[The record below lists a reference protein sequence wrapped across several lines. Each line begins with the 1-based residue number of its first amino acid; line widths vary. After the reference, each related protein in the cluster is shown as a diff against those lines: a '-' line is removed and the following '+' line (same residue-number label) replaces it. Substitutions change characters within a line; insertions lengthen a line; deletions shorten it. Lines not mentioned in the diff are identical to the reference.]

1 MPSPFPGMDPYL
13 EGPRWMGFHHQLV
26 SEIARQLAP
35 KLRPKYVALTTER
48 VVIETPETAGA
59 GSEARYPDVSVTPS
73 GLGGQVSAEAAVTR
87 APVELLTVAP
97 EAVPHGSLE
106 IRDAGSE
113 SLVTAIEVLSPSN
126 KRGEGRD
133 EYLERRG
140 RFLRSTAHLV
150 EIDLLRT
157 GHRVPMRQPLPQG
170 DYFVL
175 VGRRERRPLTEVWPI
190 QLGQRL
196 PEVPV
201 PLLEGDA
208 DVELDLQGAF
218 NAVYDAVGYDLL
230 LKYDHPPQVP
240 LTPQQRAWA
249 ETILAKRP

>member
-59 GSEARYPDVSVTPS
+59 GSEVRYPDVAVAPS
-73 GLGGQVSAEAAVTR
+73 GRGGGVATPAALAR

-97 EAVPHGSLE
+97 EPVPHGSVE
-106 IRDAGSE
+106 IRDAASE
-113 SLVTAIEVLSPSN
+113 SLVTAIELLSPTN
-126 KRGEGRD
+126 KRGDGRE

-140 RFLRSTAHLV
+140 RFLRSAAHLV

-157 GHRVPMRQPLPQG
+157 GQRVPMRQALP
-170 DYFVL
+170 DAEYFVF
-175 VGRRERRPLTEVWPI
+175 VGRSERRPLTEVWPI
-190 QLGQRL
+190 PLGQPL
-196 PEVPV
+196 PPV
-201 PLLEGDA
+201 PIPLLAGDS
-208 DVELDLQGAF
+208 DVRLELQAAF
-218 NAVYDAVGYDLL
+218 DAVYDAVGYDLL
-230 LKYDHPPQVP
+230 LKYDRPPQVA
-240 LTPQQRAWA
+240 LTPSQQVWA
-249 ETILAKRP
+249 QNVLDGRR

>member
-48 VVIETPETAGA
+48 VVIETPEAGGA
-59 GSEARYPDVSVTPS
+59 GSEARYPDVAVTPS
-73 GLGGQVSAEAAVTR
+73 GTGGYMAGGAAALH
-87 APVELLTVAP
+87 APVELVTVAP
-97 EAVPHGSLE
+97 EPVPHGSVE
-106 IRDAGSE
+106 IRDASSE
-113 SLVTAIEVLSPSN
+113 SLVAAIEVLSPTN
-126 KRGEGRD
+126 KRGEGRE

-140 RFLRSTAHLV
+140 RSAHLV

-157 GHRVPMRQPLPQG
+157 GHRVPMRQPLPEG

-190 QLGQRL
+190 PLSHRL
-196 PEVPV
+196 PEVPI
-201 PLLEGDA
+201 PLLAGDA
-208 DVELDLQGAF
+208 DVRLDLQVAF

-230 LKYDHPPQVP
+230 LKYDLPPHVPLAPPQ
-240 LTPQQRAWA
+240 QAWA
-249 ETILAKRP
+249 ETILAGRR